1 MMNDWYQRMVDTLQ
15 LNGKGERTQQA
26 YTRSVRML
34 SQFYEKTPD
43 LVSEQELQDYFL
55 QRKNVNHWSPKTMRI
70 CYCGIRFFYVNV
82 LERNWHILSILR
94 AQNERRLPAV
104 LSVDEA
110 RSLLAHIKTFHN
122 YAYLSTVYSCGL
134 RLHEGL
140 HLEVS
145 DIDSSRMMIH
155 VHRGKGAKDRY
166 VPLPQ
171 STLKLLRRYWLT
183 HRHPCLLFPAL
194 GRSGTGAKQ
203 AQTPMAKSSVQGAF
217 RRAKFDAAIR
227 KKGVAIHT
235 LRHSYATH
243 LLEAGVNLRVIQR
256 YMGHAQLETTMLYLH
271 LTQKGQED
279 AYQLINHVMEG
290 LDHDLHQ

>member
-1 MMNDWYQRMVDTLQ
+1 MNDWYQRMVDTLQ
-15 LNGKGERTQQA
+15 LNGRERTQQA

-203 AQTPMAKSSVQGAF
+203 A
-217 RRAKFDAAIR
+217 
-227 KKGVAIHT
+227 
-235 LRHSYATH
+235 
-243 LLEAGVNLRVIQR
+243 
-256 YMGHAQLETTMLYLH
+256 
-271 LTQKGQED
+271 
-279 AYQLINHVMEG
+279 
-290 LDHDLHQ
+290 

>member
-1 MMNDWYQRMVDTLQ
+1 MNDWYQRMIDTLQ

-26 YTRSVRML
+26 YTRAVRML
-34 SQFYEKTPD
+34 SQFYGKTPD
-43 LVSEQELQDYFL
+43 LVSEQELREYFL

-70 CYCGIRFFYVNV
+70 CYCGIRFFYEKV
-82 LERNWHILSILR
+82 LDRNWRILGILR
-94 AQNERRLPAV
+94 AQNEQRLPAA
-104 LSVDEA
+104 LSVDEV
-110 RSLLAHIKTFHN
+110 RSLLSHIKTFHN
-122 YAYLSTVYSCGL
+122 YAYLCTVYSCGL

-140 HLEVS
+140 YLEVS
-145 DIDSSRMMIH
+145 DIDSQRMMIH

-183 HRHPCLLFPAL
+183 HRHPGLVFPAL
-194 GRSGTGAKQ
+194 GRSGQGATQ

-217 RRAKFDAAIR
+217 RRAKFDAGIA

-279 AYQLINHVMEG
+279 ACQLINHVMEG

>member
-1 MMNDWYQRMVDTLQ
+1 MMNDWCQRMVATLQ

-34 SQFYEKTPD
+34 SQFYDKTPD
-43 LVSEQELQDYFL
+43 LISEPELQEYFL
-55 QRKNVNHWSPKTMRI
+55 HRKNVNHWSPKTLRI

-82 LERNWHILSILR
+82 LEHNWHILSILR
-94 AQNERRLPAV
+94 AQNEHRLPAV
-104 LSVDEA
+104 LSVEEV
-110 RSLLAHIKTFHN
+110 RSLFAHIKTFHN

-171 STLKLLRRYWLT
+171 STLNLLRRYWLT
-183 HRHPCLLFPAL
+183 HRHPHLLFPAL
-194 GRSGTGAKQ
+194 GRSGQGAKES
-203 AQTPMAKSSVQGAF
+203 QTPMAKSSVQGAF
-217 RRAKFDAAIR
+217 RRAKFDAGIA

-279 AYQLINHVMEG
+279 ACQLINHVMEG

>member
-1 MMNDWYQRMVDTLQ
+1 MMNDWCQRMVDTLQ

-26 YTRSVRML
+26 YARSVRML
-34 SQFYEKTPD
+34 SQFYGKTPD
-43 LVSEQELQDYFL
+43 LVTEQELQEYFL

-94 AQNERRLPAV
+94 AQNEHRLPAV
-104 LSVDEA
+104 LSVDEV

-145 DIDSSRMMIH
+145 DIDSQRMMIH

-171 STLKLLRRYWLT
+171 STLGLLRRYWVT
-183 HRHPCLLFPAL
+183 HRHARLVFPAL

-203 AQTPMAKSSVQGAF
+203 ALNPMAKSSVQGAF
-217 RRAKFDAAIR
+217 RRAKFDAAIG

-235 LRHSYATH
+235 LRHVST
-243 LLEAGVNLRVIQR
+243 
-256 YMGHAQLETTMLYLH
+256 
-271 LTQKGQED
+271 
-279 AYQLINHVMEG
+279 
-290 LDHDLHQ
+290 

>member
-1 MMNDWYQRMVDTLQ
+1 MMNDWYQRMIDTLQ
-15 LNGKGERTQQA
+15 LNGRGERTQQA
-26 YTRSVRML
+26 YARSVRML
-34 SQFYEKTPD
+34 SEFYDKTPD
-43 LVSEQELQDYFL
+43 LVTEQELQEYFL
-55 QRKNVNHWSPKTMRI
+55 QRKNVNRWSPKTMRI

-94 AQNERRLPAV
+94 AQNEHRLPAV
-104 LSVDEA
+104 LSVDEV

-145 DIDSSRMMIH
+145 DIDSQRMMIH

-166 VPLPQ
+166 VSLPQ
-171 STLKLLRRYWLT
+171 STLHLLRSYWRT
-183 HRHPCLLFPAL
+183 HRHPHLLFPAL
-194 GRSGTGAKQ
+194 GRNGNGAKQ

-217 RRAKFDAAIR
+217 RRAKFDAGIA

-235 LRHSYATH
+235 LRHCYATH

-271 LTQKGQED
+271 LTQKGHED
-279 AYQLINHVMEG
+279 ACQLINHVMEG